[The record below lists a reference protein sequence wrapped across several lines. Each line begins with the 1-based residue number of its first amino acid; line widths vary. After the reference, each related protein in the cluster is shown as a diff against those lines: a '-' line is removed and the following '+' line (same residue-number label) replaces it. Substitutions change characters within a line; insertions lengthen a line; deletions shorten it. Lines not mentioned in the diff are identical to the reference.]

1 MFRSSKL
8 ICDREMEEILS
19 KDWSQGVWISSRLLY
34 VTWEEAS
41 LFVGLQTFIG
51 LSRSLSCRVNAKSSK
66 DSLRRQ
72 LIQGLVPPPALIE
85 DNITAKSSKA
95 SLRQLHLQA
104 NHPKNRPR
112 KEYHSILHPPNS
124 NESKVT
130 ANTRYFSEKKKR
142 ISNKN
147 EKNIK

>member
-1 MFRSSKL
+1 MDIIKTIVCNVGRSVSLCRTSNVHRSKSVA
-8 ICDREMEEILS
+8 ILPC
-19 KDWSQGVWISSRLLY
+19 QCQIIQRLPPY
-34 VTWEEAS
+34 
-41 LFVGLQTFIG
+41 
-51 LSRSLSCRVNAKSSK
+51 
-66 DSLRRQ
+66 RRQ
-72 LIQGLVPPPALIE
+72 LIQGLVPPPAPIE

-95 SLRQLHLQA
+95 FLRQLHLQP